1 MKGRQSELGDD
12 HQDTLETKND
22 LAVLYK
28 EQGRYDEAEPL
39 LRQAIKGRTEKL
51 GPQHPHTLASIKNL
65 IDLYEIWGKRKEAE
79 EWREK
84 LGSSVVT
91 EQKTRR

>member
-1 MKGRQSELGDD
+1 MLPTASFADVVGGPGDQVDSYKLLGV
-12 HQDTLETKND
+12 LGEGGF
-22 LAVLYK
+22 AVLL
-28 EQGRYDEAEPL
+28 EAIED
-39 LRQAIKGRTEKL
+39 RTEKL